1 MGITQPTDMFKNYF
15 KIAFRNLQQQK
26 TLTFINISGLSIGM
40 ACFSLFLLYAVNEF
54 SYDRFNV
61 NAAHIYRVV
70 EWVEGAPNRDPG
82 GEAYG
87 GTPAGPALKQ
97 DFPDVDKYARI
108 QSGFDENFVRVGN
121 SITRSAISFAD
132 ADLFRMFTFKFLH
145 GSVATALKDK
155 TNIVITK
162 EKALQL
168 FGRADVVGSQ
178 VEIKMDTAF
187 ETFTVGAVAENLPAT
202 SSVQ

>member
-1 MGITQPTDMFKNYF
+1 MGFEIYWHNSTSSMLKNYF
-15 KIAFRNLQQQK
+15 KIALRNLQQQK

-54 SYDRFNV
+54 SYDRFNI
-61 NAAHIYRVV
+61 NAANIYRVV
-70 EWVEGAPNRDPG
+70 EWVEGSSSREPG

-121 SITRSAISFAD
+121 SITRSTISFAD
-132 ADLFRMFTFKFLH
+132 ADLFNMFSFKLLY
-145 GSVATALKDK
+145 GNAVTALKSRSS
-155 TNIVITK
+155 IV
-162 EKALQL
+162 
-168 FGRADVVGSQ
+168 V
-178 VEIKMDTAF
+178 
-187 ETFTVGAVAENLPAT
+187 
-202 SSVQ
+202 